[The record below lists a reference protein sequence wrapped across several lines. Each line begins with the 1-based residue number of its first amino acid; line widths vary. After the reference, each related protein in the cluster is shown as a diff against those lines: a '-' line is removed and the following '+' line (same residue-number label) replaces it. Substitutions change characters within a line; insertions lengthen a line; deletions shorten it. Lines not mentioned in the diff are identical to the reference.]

1 MLNIIY
7 CNLGT
12 LVVYELNM
20 SHTSEYISQIFEE
33 VLFEWG
39 LNKSQII
46 TIVSDSGK

>member
-12 LVVYELNM
+12 LGVYELNK

-39 LNKSQII
+39 LNKSQI
-46 TIVSDSGK
+46 